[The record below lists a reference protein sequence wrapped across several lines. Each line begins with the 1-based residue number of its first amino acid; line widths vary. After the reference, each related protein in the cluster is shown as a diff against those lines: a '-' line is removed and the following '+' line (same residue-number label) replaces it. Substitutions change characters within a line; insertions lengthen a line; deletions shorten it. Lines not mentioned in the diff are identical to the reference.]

1 MLTTSSTA
9 GPGRFDRSAHP
20 VTPEPTG
27 DGGCVLTIGV
37 FDGFHLGHQQLVA
50 RTVLE
55 AGRKHVPAVL
65 MTFDPH
71 PLTVVDCARAPR
83 QLTTVDQRAEYARAA
98 GIDEVI
104 VMPFTPTLA
113 STTAEEFAIE
123 VLVDRFRVRSI
134 VVGQNFRFGR
144 DNIGDVTLLEDIGT
158 PSPSRCWRYPAAP
171 ARRHRYVRH
180 SRPVTWTS
188 FDSCSDE
195 LTAPCKQQLSR
206 PGRQPGAP
214 L

>member
-1 MLTTSSTA
+1 MITTTSTA
-9 GPGRFDRSAHP
+9 GLARPGRSAHP
-20 VTPEPTG
+20 STPEPTG
-27 DGGCVLTIGV
+27 NGGCVLTIGV

-65 MTFDPH
+65 MTFHPH
-71 PLTVVDCARAPR
+71 PLAVVDCARAPH
-83 QLTTVDQRAEYARAA
+83 QLMTVDQRAEYARAA

-123 VLVDRFRVRSI
+123 VLVDRFRVRSS

-144 DNIGDVTLLEDIGT
+144 DNKGDVALLDDIGSELGFDT
-158 PSPSRCWRYPAAP
+158 IAVPMLSLSGRPCSSTQ
-171 ARRHRYVRH
+171 VRQALQ
-180 SRPVTWTS
+180 VG
-188 FDSCSDE
+188 DLE
-195 LTAPCKQQLSR
+195 LVRQML
-206 PGRQPGAP
+206 GRADCT